1 MTKKRAIEMLT
12 NMRNNYDAYGK
23 LTGKDEI
30 TQMLDMAI
38 EALQEQKVGKWIGDN
53 GKEVYLDEFGNTKHS
68 CHCSVC
74 GDWLVASDE
83 YGCRGRYC
91 PNCGA
96 KMEGAEE

>member
-38 EALQEQKVGKWIGDN
+38 EALQEQKVGKWKKDID
-53 GKEVYLDEFGNTKHS
+53 FGGHTHYY
-68 CHCSVC
+68 CSLC
-74 GDWLVASDE
+74 NNEGWHTDK
-83 YGCRGRYC
+83 YC
-91 PNCGA
+91 SECGA